1 MLTRSKLSVIDTL
14 YKLKSNILPMNTYIN
29 LVSLYYK
36 SERMINNNYII
47 KLCLNDEQ
55 YNKIK
60 NKRIIIYN
68 NNDYEYAELIGNERV
83 AYDQTLVNKYNKHQE
98 LLLKSIDDNLLDDVT
113 IDMLIDDND
122 NEIANI
128 LYNMKDIHN

>member
-1 MLTRSKLSVIDTL
+1 MITRSKLSVIDTL
-14 YKLKSNILPMNTYIN
+14 FKLKSNILPMNTYIN

-36 SERMINNNYII
+36 SNNKIDNNYII

-60 NKRIIIYN
+60 NKRIIVYC

-83 AYDQTLVNKYNKHQE
+83 AYDQTLVNKYNK
-98 LLLKSIDDNLLDDVT
+98 
-113 IDMLIDDND
+113 ND
-122 NEIANI
+122 NKIKI
-128 LYNMKDIHN
+128 KCY

>member
-1 MLTRSKLSVIDTL
+1 MLTRSKISVIDTL
-14 YKLKSNILPMNTYIN
+14 FKLKSNILPMNTYIN

-36 SERMINNNYII
+36 SDKYINNNYII

-60 NKRIIIYN
+60 NKRILVYN
-68 NNDYEYAELIGNERV
+68 NNDYDYAELIGNERII
-83 AYDQTLVNKYNKHQE
+83 YDQKLVNTYNQNHDT
-98 LLLKSIDDNLLDDVT
+98 LIKSIDDNMLDDVT

-122 NEIANI
+122 IETATVLSNI
-128 LYNMKDIHN
+128 KYNK

>member
-1 MLTRSKLSVIDTL
+1 MPL
-14 YKLKSNILPMNTYIN
+14 NTYIN
-29 LVSLYYK
+29 FVSLYYK
-36 SERMINNNYII
+36 SESMINNNYII

-83 AYDQTLVNKYNKHQE
+83 VYDQTLVNKYNKNQE
-98 LLLKSIDDNLLDDVT
+98 LLLKSIDDNLLDDIT

-122 NEIANI
+122 NEAANI
-128 LYNMKDIHN
+128 LYNMKDIHNWQNDK